1 MKKVPD
7 INDLMEERL
16 ILTQGFR
23 RAVTWALCILTA
35 SSALGTELGSFG
47 GASSAFGCWTISP
60 APKYFPLLTY
70 IYVSCLWHLCMYVC
84 TFWCSKAHISMN
96 AHPHVCMW
104 RPWLALSDLVNH
116 YPPSIL
122 RQSLLLTLELPTAA
136 SLANQLAPEVSYL
149 YLLHTEITGWHLSH
163 WVLYGFLGIEVWS
176 F

>member
-70 IYVSCLWHLCMYVC
+70 IYVCCVCMYAC
-84 TFWCSKAHISMN
+84 MYAHFGVQRHIFLWMLIHMCACEGLGWHWVTWSITI
-96 AHPHVCMW
+96 HLLYWGKVSCW
-104 RPWLALSDLVNH
+104 PWSSPLLLVWLLSLPQRSPI
-116 YPPSIL
+116 YTSCIL
-122 RQSLLLTLELPTAA
+122 RLQVMSTNEHA
-136 SLANQLAPEVSYL
+136 
-149 YLLHTEITGWHLSH
+149 W
-163 WVLYGFLGIEVWS
+163 
-176 F
+176 